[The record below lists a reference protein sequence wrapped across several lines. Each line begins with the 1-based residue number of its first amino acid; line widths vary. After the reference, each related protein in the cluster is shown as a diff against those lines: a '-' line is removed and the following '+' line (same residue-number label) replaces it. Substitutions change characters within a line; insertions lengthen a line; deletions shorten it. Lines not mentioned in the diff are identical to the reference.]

1 MCIRDRFCTADICN
15 PAIGTCQ
22 HTPAN
27 DGFEC
32 DDGNACTLQTSCHAG
47 TCGNGTPTVCN
58 DNNFCTQ
65 NTCNPATGCEYPPL
79 PDGTAC
85 SDGNICT
92 TPDRCTAGQ
101 CAGAPKCQDFNVC
114 TDDMCNPQ
122 TGQCAFPGVKDPVP
136 CSDGN
141 ACTPGDHCLNSQ
153 CVGGPPPACADG
165 DACTSDSCDP
175 ATGSCRFLPR
185 SCDDNSPCT
194 QDSCNPATGCLYD
207 PLPNGSACNDG
218 DACITGESCQYG
230 QCVGLRTT
238 CNDGSDCTYDQCD
251 SQTGLCQAY
260 PQCNDGNPCTDD
272 VCLPGGGC
280 DYVAHDPGTACDD
293 GNVCTTADSCVDF
306 GMGSPLCRGTATQ
319 GAACDDGNPCTHD
332 DVCADVGAGTP
343 YCTGTYDS
351 CSDGQPCTS
360 DYCDPQTGQCAHDPL
375 NCDDRNPCT
384 IDSCGPAENQCSFQ
398 PVPAGTA
405 CNDSSGCL
413 IGGTC
418 GNGPLGFACN
428 GTPNVGAACDDHN
441 FCTEPDRCQADGRG
455 NVSCR
460 GNPITCNDDGLIC
473 TNDYCDPGIAQCR
486 QSPIYCDDGDVCT
499 LNVCDE
505 ATASCTTEPGQPDEV
520 STLNAASN
528 TSIQWSPTASVTHW
542 NSYRGTI
549 PADMLGSRLPGSVY
563 DHACYES
570 ANAAGDGALVSTD
583 ASLPPIG
590 TAYYYDATGE
600 AACGEGPLGR
610 DSAGA
615 VRPNTAPCPTPP

>member
-1 MCIRDRFCTADICN
+1 M
-15 PAIGTCQ
+15 
-22 HTPAN
+22 
-27 DGFEC
+27 
-32 DDGNACTLQTSCHAG
+32 
-47 TCGNGTPTVCN
+47 
-58 DNNFCTQ
+58 
-65 NTCNPATGCEYPPL
+65 
-79 PDGTAC
+79 
-85 SDGNICT
+85 
-92 TPDRCTAGQ
+92 
-101 CAGAPKCQDFNVC
+101 
-114 TDDMCNPQ
+114 
-122 TGQCAFPGVKDPVP
+122 
-136 CSDGN
+136 
-141 ACTPGDHCLNSQ
+141 
-153 CVGGPPPACADG
+153 
-165 DACTSDSCDP
+165 
-175 ATGSCRFLPR
+175 
-185 SCDDNSPCT
+185 
-194 QDSCNPATGCLYD
+194 
-207 PLPNGSACNDG
+207 
-218 DACITGESCQYG
+218 
-230 QCVGLRTT
+230 
-238 CNDGSDCTYDQCD
+238 
-251 SQTGLCQAY
+251 
-260 PQCNDGNPCTDD
+260 
-272 VCLPGGGC
+272 
-280 DYVAHDPGTACDD
+280 
-293 GNVCTTADSCVDF
+293 DF

-332 DVCADVGAGTP
+332 DVCADIGAGTP

-375 NCDDRNPCT
+375 TCDDRNPCT

-549 PADMLGSRLPGSVY
+549 PAGMLGSRVPGSVY

-583 ASLPPIG
+583 GSLPPIG